1 MFSILEEKSFHKV
14 LPAVAC
20 LLVIACSGALLDLY
34 PEMID
39 LIVKLTKSDYKI
51 LPRQIGYENRE
62 SGSPVLAVFTGGSF
76 CAMLAF
82 ACPLE
87 DMTFIIA
94 GANLFSIILRSFYL
108 LYQPFRPKFTTQQSK

>member
-1 MFSILEEKSFHKV
+1 MLSILETKSFHKV
-14 LPAVAC
+14 LPAIAC
-20 LLVIACSGALLDLY
+20 LLVITCSGALLDLY

-39 LIVKLTKSDYKI
+39 QIVKLTKSDYKI

-94 GANLFSIILRSFYL
+94 GGNLFASILRGLYL
-108 LYQPFRPKFTTQQSK
+108 LYQPYRPKFSAQQSE